1 MRGTETRSNSRRH
14 FHLEQKPR
22 RKAIQ
27 HFQWLGK
34 PFPMRSA
41 MRVCLLNSSSP
52 LTHVHLKSIPYK
64 VLVTQQGL
72 NPQCENYFSDPF
84 LKREK
89 EKDREAEAQLR
100 LCTREEGVPALA
112 LSLERGRSAPYRQH
126 QLTSFQTYEAPSGPA
141 AFPSSPPLQMLWVP
155 RGDSPYLI
163 HFTAPALRGGFL
175 HLARFI
181 LYFSCSHKCLVS
193 LISRI

>member
-41 MRVCLLNSSSP
+41 MWVCLLNSSSP

-112 LSLERGRSAPYRQH
+112 LSLERGRSAPRRQH

-141 AFPSSPPLQMLWVP
+141 AFPSSPPPTDAVGASRRQPIPYSFYCSCTARRFFAPGTFYPILQL
-155 RGDSPYLI
+155 
-163 HFTAPALRGGFL
+163 FTQMP
-175 HLARFI
+175 
-181 LYFSCSHKCLVS
+181 CL
-193 LISRI
+193 LNQ